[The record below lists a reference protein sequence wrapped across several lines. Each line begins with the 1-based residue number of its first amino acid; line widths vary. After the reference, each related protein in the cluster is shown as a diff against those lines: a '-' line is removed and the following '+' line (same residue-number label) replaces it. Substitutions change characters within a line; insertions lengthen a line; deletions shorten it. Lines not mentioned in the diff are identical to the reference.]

1 LVRQTQLLGLFQ
13 KTAIKKVIGLFVAL
27 SLYHNNRAE
36 RKNSLYKNRKR
47 RPHFA
52 KPRGGQQAAERNE
65 FPSEN
70 ALGGALRRP
79 RKFRKISRK
88 SGCCAFIRPHSNLFY
103 QKFLEKTTP
112 RPAFAG
118 RGRKTQKNRSGGAGR
133 KKGVGKMNSRPA
145 LAAARKIFI

>member
-1 LVRQTQLLGLFQ
+1 MILRLHSLLAAPEGAAS
-13 KTAIKKVIGLFVAL
+13 KL
-27 SLYHNNRAE
+27 SLWPP
-36 RKNSLYKNRKR
+36 KNQEVQ
-47 RPHFA
+47 F
-52 KPRGGQQAAERNE
+52 G
-65 FPSEN
+65 
-70 ALGGALRRP
+70 
-79 RKFRKISRK
+79 
-88 SGCCAFIRPHSNLFY
+88 AFIRPHSNLFY